1 MVSTTP
7 NEVAQ
12 NRNTT
17 LAAETMPGTS
27 AGSVTV
33 RNTCHGLAPSTAAA
47 SSRRG
52 SIASQKA
59 PTVRTTTLMLKKT
72 SAATIAAA
80 VPSSPSEP
88 SGPDGAISWRKAT
101 PTTTVGSTNG
111 TTTSARSRSRPGK
124 RSRCSTN
131 ATGSPAATDTRV
143 ATPADQTVNQSTRC
157 VRGRPSTST
166 TPLRSKDP
174 SGQSPRAS
182 MPATG

>member
-7 NEVAQ
+7 NDVAQ

-17 LAAETMPGTS
+17 LAADTIPGTS
-27 AGSVTV
+27 AGNVTV

-47 SSRRG
+47 SSRRV
-52 SIASQKA
+52 SMASQKA

-72 SAATIAAA
+72 SAPTTAGAA
-80 VPSSPSEP
+80 PSSPSEP
-88 SGPDGAISWRKAT
+88 SGPDGAISWRNAT

-111 TTTSARSRSRPGK
+111 TTTSARSRARPGK
-124 RSRCSTN
+124 RRRGSTN
-131 ATGSPAATDTRV
+131 ATGSPASTDTSV
-143 ATPADQTVNQSTRC
+143 ATPADQTVNQSPRW
-157 VRGRPSTST
+157 VRGRPSTSVT
-166 TPLRSKDP
+166 APRSRDP